1 MDGNHF
7 KAKKMQVLPAHILTR
22 ISEKTPSI
30 WGGREG
36 TGTGRGTDTGKGT
49 FILQHLPILVTF
61 FHKTGQTKM
70 KKKMEPDEKEI
81 WNFQAESS
89 ESWRL
94 RLKQ

>member
-1 MDGNHF
+1 
-7 KAKKMQVLPAHILTR
+7 
-22 ISEKTPSI
+22 
-30 WGGREG
+30 
-36 TGTGRGTDTGKGT
+36 
-49 FILQHLPILVTF
+49 
-61 FHKTGQTKM
+61 M